1 MARCWLALSFATVS
15 GWSLAQTI
23 SQEQWEAADRQV
35 RRLQPSAITQL
46 PKNLMAELQRRGC
59 TIPQVPMIEG
69 IQNVIRGEFA
79 KPGQT
84 DWAVLCSTGRV
95 SSMLVFWSGSE
106 TNVAEIGKMKDV
118 DRLQGWGG
126 DKIVYSW
133 AISPVGKKFISDRY
147 KAFGGE
153 KPPPIDHQGINDAF
167 VGKGSEVL
175 YFYQGKWLR
184 LSGDD

>member
-1 MARCWLALSFATVS
+1 MSRLWLVLSLATVS
-15 GWSLAQTI
+15 GWSYAQTI
-23 SQEQWEAADRQV
+23 SQEQWETADRQV
-35 RRLQPSAITQL
+35 RRLQPTAFTQL
-46 PKNLMAELQRRGC
+46 PKNSVGELQRRGC

-69 IQNVIRGEFA
+69 LQNVIKGEFA

-84 DWAVLCSTGRV
+84 DWAVLCSAGRV
-95 SSMLVFWSGSE
+95 SSILVFWSGSE
-106 TNVAEIGKMKDV
+106 TNPDEIGKMKDM

-126 DKIVYSW
+126 DKIVYSL
-133 AISPVGKKFISDRY
+133 AISPVAKEFISDRY

-153 KPPPIDHQGINDAF
+153 KPPPIDHQGINEAF

-175 YFYQGKWLR
+175 YFYRGKWLR

>member
-1 MARCWLALSFATVS
+1 MID
-15 GWSLAQTI
+15 G
-23 SQEQWEAADRQV
+23 
-35 RRLQPSAITQL
+35 LQNII
-46 PKNLMAELQRRGC
+46 K
-59 TIPQVPMIEG
+59 
-69 IQNVIRGEFA
+69 GEFV

-84 DWAVLCSTGRV
+84 DWAVLCSIGRV
-95 SSMLVFWSGSE
+95 SSILVFWNGSE
-106 TNVAEIGKMKDV
+106 KNPAEIGKMKDM

-133 AISPVGKKFISDRY
+133 AISPVGKEFILDRF

-153 KPPPIDHQGINDAF
+153 MPPPIDHQGINDAF

-175 YFYQGKWLR
+175 YFYRGKWLR